1 MCLDVSSSRHHHMKI
16 KYNAGFHGYD
26 SDGFPVITDESNAA
40 KFKTKNDAL
49 MQVAHD
55 GDQFGFWHGGFQLV

>member
-1 MCLDVSSSRHHHMKI
+1 MKI